1 MILAHSR
8 PDPFA
13 GGVWLWCRRG
23 CGAVLCDCGGG
34 EGGVV
39 MSAVLSFVCVGDRR
53 GECPITG
60 SIML

>member
-23 CGAVLCDCGGG
+23 GGAVLC
-34 EGGVV
+34 GVV
-39 MSAVLSFVCVGDRR
+39 
-53 GECPITG
+53 
-60 SIML
+60 